1 MSSRLFTPIELSGL
15 GLANRVV
22 VAPMCQYSAID
33 GTMNDWHLANLG
45 QFAMSGPGLI
55 IIEATGVEAAGRI
68 THGCVGLYS
77 DENEAAMKRVVDF
90 CKSVGHSKIG
100 IQLGHAG
107 RKASSQRPWEG
118 GNALPADGST
128 PQAAWPTFA
137 PSAIPFAEGWH
148 TPEALDDAGLARIKE
163 GFVSSAE
170 RAVRLGI
177 DAIELHAAHGYLLH
191 QFLSPISNQRDDAYG
206 GSLENRMRYP
216 LEVFAAVKAVVP
228 AEMPVLVRVSASDWV
243 DGGWDVL
250 QTIEFAKALDAAGC
264 ASIHVS
270 SGGNSLAQKIDIG
283 YGYQTDLAKQIRDA
297 VEMPVIAVGMIT
309 DPLQA
314 ETIIRTGQADLVALA
329 REFLRDPHWTWRA
342 AKALRSTSSV
352 PNQYAR
358 AVSF

>member
-22 VAPMCQYSAID
+22 VAPMCQYSANN

-55 IIEATGVEAAGRI
+55 IIEATGVEPAGRI
-68 THGCVGLYS
+68 THGCTGLYS

-100 IQLGHAG
+100 VQLGHAG

-118 GNALPADGST
+118 GNALSADSSMSD
-128 PQAAWPTFA
+128 AAWRTFA

-148 TPEALDDAGLARIKE
+148 TPEALDDDGLTRIKE
-163 GFVSSAE
+163 GFVSAAK
-170 RAVRLGI
+170 RAVRMGI
-177 DAIELHAAHGYLLH
+177 DAIELHAAHGYLFH

-206 GSLENRMRYP
+206 GSLENRIRYP

-228 AEMPVLVRVSASDWV
+228 AKMPVLVRVSASDWV

-270 SGGNSLAQKIDIG
+270 SGGNSMAQKIDIG
-283 YGYQTDLAKQIRDA
+283 YGYQTDLAKQIRDE
-297 VEMPVIAVGMIT
+297 VKMPVIAVGMIT

-342 AKALRSTSSV
+342 AQALRSTSSV